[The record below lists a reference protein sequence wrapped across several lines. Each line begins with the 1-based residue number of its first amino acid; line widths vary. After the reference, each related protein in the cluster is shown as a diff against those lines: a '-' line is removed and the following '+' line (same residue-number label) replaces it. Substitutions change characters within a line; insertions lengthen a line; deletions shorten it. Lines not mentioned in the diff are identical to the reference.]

1 MRSRRSARPTTSG
14 CSSSP
19 ARCPT
24 RRKQSRRRTRRARAA
39 RRNSTQS
46 RAPLRGA
53 TPFHPQLQERLG
65 AAAPKG
71 SLQIAFWA
79 AVQELSTQLGATQP
93 AHLGILHPVPVLV
106 APGAVLLLFC
116 HEHYLPSSVSKGL
129 KWMPTASAAAKLFG
143 AGVTCAAFPA

>member
-1 MRSRRSARPTTSG
+1 MYP
-14 CSSSP
+14 
-19 ARCPT
+19 PT
-24 RRKQSRRRTRRARAA
+24 R
-39 RRNSTQS
+39 
-46 RAPLRGA
+46 
-53 TPFHPQLQERLG
+53 TPFHPRLQERLG

-143 AGVTCAAFPA
+143 AGVTCASAAFPRPAPPAVPPSTRPPRPLSGTAASSTPSARSGPSLTTPP